1 MRLMRIDTKIVSKRI
16 SRKLSMLKFI
26 PVVMTLILFNM
37 PQAGARGA
45 PESFADLVEKLSPAV
60 VNIISTTLMKQQPEF
75 NPRVPPGSPFEEFFR
90 EFQDRGNP
98 PNSPKRR
105 RRGSALGSGFIISS
119 DGFVVTNNHVIA
131 NPDGTYA
138 DEIEIEMIDGTLIQA
153 EVFGRDERTDIALLK
168 VKTENDLPFVE
179 FGDAAKA
186 RAGDWVL
193 AIGNPLGQ
201 GFSVSAGIV
210 SARGRSL
217 SGSYDDFIQTDA
229 AINRGNS
236 GGPLFD
242 MTGKVIGVNTAILSP
257 NGGSIGIGF
266 SMSSSVVEKVV
277 DQLRNF
283 GETRRGWLGVR
294 IQDIS
299 IDVADALGLETTQGA
314 LVTDVPEGPARDAGL
329 KSGDIIKEFDGK
341 VIDSTKTLVRV
352 VADSAVGKSVPVKII
367 RDGKELMK
375 SVQLGR
381 LEDAL
386 ASSQGS
392 KPKPQKSIIVAGMTL
407 STITDEIRTRMEL
420 DPDIDGL
427 LVSNV
432 EAGSDAED
440 KGIRKGDIIIKSGQK
455 PITTPMDLR
464 DEIDNAL
471 NSARKSL
478 LLLIYRDGS
487 RRFIALT
494 LQQEK

>member
-1 MRLMRIDTKIVSKRI
+1 MRMDIQMGFSRIVGQLIR
-16 SRKLSMLKFI
+16 LKFI
-26 PVVMTLILFNM
+26 LFVILLVLLNA
-37 PQAGARGA
+37 PLVGARGA

-60 VNIISTTLMKQQPEF
+60 VNITSTTLMKQQPEF
-75 NPRVPPGSPFEEFFR
+75 NPSIPPGSPFEEFFR

-98 PNSPKRR
+98 KNSPKRR

-119 DGFVVTNNHVIA
+119 DGFVVTNNHVIE
-131 NPDGTYA
+131 NA

-153 EVFGRDERTDIALLK
+153 VVFGRDEKTDIALLK
-168 VKTENDLPFVE
+168 VNSEKDLPYVE
-179 FGDAAKA
+179 FGDAAKS

-201 GFSVSAGIV
+201 GFSVSAGII

-217 SGSYDDFIQTDA
+217 NGSYDDFIQTDA
-229 AINRGNS
+229 AINKGNS

-242 MTGKVIGVNTAILSP
+242 MSGKVIGVNTAILSP

-266 SMSSSVVEKVV
+266 SMSSSVVQKVV
-277 DQLRNF
+277 NQLRNF

-299 IDVADALGLETTQGA
+299 KDVADALGLKSTEGA

-329 KSGDIIKEFDGK
+329 KSGDIIREFDGQ
-341 VIDSTKTLVRV
+341 VIDSTRTLVRV
-352 VADSAVGKSVPVKII
+352 VADSPVGKSVPVKII
-367 RDGKELMK
+367 RDGEELMK
-375 SVQLGR
+375 SVKLGR

-386 ASSQGS
+386 ASKEGT
-392 KPKPQKSIIVAGMTL
+392 KPKTQKTIIIAGMTL
-407 STITDEIRTRMEL
+407 STITDEIRTQMEL
-420 DPDIDGL
+420 DVDTDGL

-432 EAGSDAED
+432 EVGSDAET

-455 PITTPMDLR
+455 SITAPMDLR

-471 NSARKSL
+471 DSARKSI
-478 LLLIYRDGS
+478 LLLIYRDGA

-494 LQQEK
+494 LQK

>member
-1 MRLMRIDTKIVSKRI
+1 
-16 SRKLSMLKFI
+16 
-26 PVVMTLILFNM
+26 
-37 PQAGARGA
+37 
-45 PESFADLVEKLSPAV
+45 
-60 VNIISTTLMKQQPEF
+60 
-75 NPRVPPGSPFEEFFR
+75 
-90 EFQDRGNP
+90 
-98 PNSPKRR
+98 
-105 RRGSALGSGFIISS
+105 
-119 DGFVVTNNHVIA
+119 
-131 NPDGTYA
+131 
-138 DEIEIEMIDGTLIQA
+138 
-153 EVFGRDERTDIALLK
+153 
-168 VKTENDLPFVE
+168 
-179 FGDAAKA
+179 
-186 RAGDWVL
+186 
-193 AIGNPLGQ
+193 
-201 GFSVSAGIV
+201 
-210 SARGRSL
+210 
-217 SGSYDDFIQTDA
+217 
-229 AINRGNS
+229 
-236 GGPLFD
+236 
-242 MTGKVIGVNTAILSP
+242 
-257 NGGSIGIGF
+257 
-266 SMSSSVVEKVV
+266 
-277 DQLRNF
+277 
-283 GETRRGWLGVR
+283 
-294 IQDIS
+294 
-299 IDVADALGLETTQGA
+299 
-314 LVTDVPEGPARDAGL
+314 VTDVPEGPARDAGL

-464 DEIDNAL
+464 DAIDNAL

>member
-1 MRLMRIDTKIVSKRI
+1 MRIDTNIVSKRI
-16 SRKLSMLKFI
+16 SGKFTIFKFI
-26 PVVMTLILFNM
+26 PLVMTLILFNV
-37 PQAGARGA
+37 PQVGARGA

-60 VNIISTTLMKQQPEF
+60 VNITSTTLMKQQPEF
-75 NPRVPPGSPFEEFFR
+75 NPSIPPGSPFEEFFR

-98 PNSPKRR
+98 QNSPKRR

-119 DGFVVTNNHVIA
+119 DGFVVTNNHVIE
-131 NPDGTYA
+131 NA

-153 EVFGRDERTDIALLK
+153 EVFGRDEKTDIALLK
-168 VKTENDLPFVE
+168 VKTKNDLPFVE
-179 FGDAAKA
+179 FGDATKA

-242 MTGKVIGVNTAILSP
+242 MAGKVIGVNTAILSP

-299 IDVADALGLETTQGA
+299 IDVADALGLQNTQGA

-386 ASSQGS
+386 ALSQGS

-420 DPDIDGL
+420 DSDIDGL

>member
-1 MRLMRIDTKIVSKRI
+1 MRIDIIMVFNKILGELLR
-16 SRKLSMLKFI
+16 LKFI
-26 PVVMTLILFNM
+26 PFVILLVLFNA
-37 PQAGARGA
+37 PLVVARGA
-45 PESFADLVEKLSPAV
+45 TESFADLVEQLSPAV
-60 VNIISTTLMKQQPEF
+60 VNITSTTLIKQQPEF
-75 NPRVPPGSPFEEFFR
+75 NPSIPPGSPFEEFFR

-98 PNSPKRR
+98 ENSPKRR

-119 DGFVVTNNHVIA
+119 DGFVVTNNHVIE
-131 NPDGTYA
+131 NA

-153 EVFGRDERTDIALLK
+153 EVFGRDEKTDIALLK
-168 VKTENDLPFVE
+168 VSSDKDLPFVE

-201 GFSVSAGIV
+201 GFSVSAGII

-217 SGSYDDFIQTDA
+217 NGSYDDFIQTDA

-242 MTGKVIGVNTAILSP
+242 MDGKVIGVNTAILSP

-266 SMSSSVVEKVV
+266 SMSSSVVRKVV
-277 DQLRNF
+277 QQLRSF

-299 IDVADALGLETTQGA
+299 KDVADALGLKTTEGA

-329 KSGDIIKEFDGK
+329 KSGDIIREFDGK
-341 VIDSTKTLVRV
+341 IIDSTRTLVRV
-352 VADSAVGKSVPVKII
+352 VADSAVGKSVPVKIV
-367 RDGKELMK
+367 RDGAEMMK
-375 SVQLGR
+375 SVKLGR

-386 ASSQGS
+386 AANEGS
-392 KPKPQKSIIVAGMTL
+392 KPKIQKSIIIAGMTL
-407 STITDEIRTRMEL
+407 TTITDEIRSQMEL
-420 DPDIDGL
+420 DSNIEGL
-427 LVSNV
+427 FVSNV
-432 EAGSDAED
+432 EVGSDAEI

-455 PITTPMDLR
+455 SISAPMDLR
-464 DEIDNAL
+464 DEIDRAL
-471 NSARKSL
+471 EAGRKSI
-478 LLLIYRDGS
+478 LLLIFRDGS

-494 LQQEK
+494 LKN

>member
-1 MRLMRIDTKIVSKRI
+1 MIFRTISALTIRLNVIPFVLLIVVI
-16 SRKLSMLKFI
+16 NAPI
-26 PVVMTLILFNM
+26 
-37 PQAGARGA
+37 AGARGA
-45 PESFADLVEKLSPAV
+45 PESFANLVEKLSPAV
-60 VNIISTTLMKQQPEF
+60 VNITSTTLMKQQPEF
-75 NPRVPPGSPFEEFFR
+75 NPSIPPGSPFEEFFR

-98 PNSPKRR
+98 KNSPKRR
-105 RRGSALGSGFIISS
+105 RRGSALGSGFIISA
-119 DGFVVTNNHVIA
+119 DGFVVTNNHVIE
-131 NPDGTYA
+131 NA

-153 EVFGRDERTDIALLK
+153 EVFGRDEKTDIALLK
-168 VKTENDLPFVE
+168 VSFETDLPFVE
-179 FGDAAKA
+179 FGDATKA

-201 GFSVSAGIV
+201 GFSVSAGII

-217 SGSYDDFIQTDA
+217 NGSYDDFIQTDA

-242 MTGKVIGVNTAILSP
+242 MEGKVIGVNTAILSP

-266 SMSSSVVEKVV
+266 SMSSSVVQKVV

-299 IDVADALGLETTQGA
+299 KDVADALGLENTEGA

-329 KSGDIIKEFDGK
+329 KSGDIILEFDGK
-341 VIDSTKTLVRV
+341 IINSTKTLVRV
-352 VADSAVGKSVPVKII
+352 VADSAVGKSVPVKIL
-367 RDGKELMK
+367 RDAEELIK
-375 SVQLGR
+375 SVTLGR

-386 ASSQGS
+386 ASNMGS
-392 KPKPQKSIIVAGMTL
+392 KPKMQKSIIISGMTL
-407 STITDEIRTRMEL
+407 STITDQIRTEMEL
-420 DPDIDGL
+420 DSDFDGL

-432 EAGSDAED
+432 EVGSDAQI
-440 KGIRKGDIIIKSGQK
+440 KGIRKGDIIIKVGQK
-455 PITTPMDLR
+455 LISAPMDLR
-464 DEIDNAL
+464 DEIDNAIAS
-471 NSARKSL
+471 NRKSI

-494 LQQEK
+494 LKK